1 MDKLYKKSKLT
12 FSIVWIII
20 YCLLFSIADSISIY
34 LGISKSITVIVGLVI
49 SIFLIIWLK
58 KNNLLKEYGITK
70 AGIEFKKMF
79 YYIPLILLIIP
90 NLMFGINIDE
100 KYSILEIVLY
110 IVSMILVGFLEE
122 LIFRGFLFTSLK
134 KEGIKTAIIISSIT
148 FGMGHIINL
157 VTGNSN
163 NLIFTLIQIEYAT
176 MVGFLFT
183 IIFYKT
189 KNLIPCIVAHSLV
202 NSLSILVDTSM
213 LSLMDEIIVAL
224 IWTIISITYS
234 VYIIKKFE
242 VVKNGK

>member
-1 MDKLYKKSKLT
+1 M
-12 FSIVWIII
+12 V
-20 YCLLFSIADSISIY
+20 
-34 LGISKSITVIVGLVI
+34 
-49 SIFLIIWLK
+49 
-58 KNNLLKEYGITK
+58 
-70 AGIEFKKMF
+70 
-79 YYIPLILLIIP
+79 
-90 NLMFGINIDE
+90 
-100 KYSILEIVLY
+100 
-110 IVSMILVGFLEE
+110 LVGFLEE

-157 VTGNSN
+157 ITGNSN

-189 KNLIPCIVAHSLV
+189 KNLIPCIVAHGLV
-202 NSLSILVDTSM
+202 NSLSILVDISM

-224 IWTIISITYS
+224 VWTIIPITYS